1 MLGLIRAA
9 QLPAPRTD
17 VLIAG
22 FTADFVWE
30 DQRLIVEV
38 DGHRYH
44 SSRPAFERDHRRDI
58 VHKNAG
64 YEVLRFTA
72 RQLAEE
78 PLLVIATI
86 ARALDRRTRG

>member
-1 MLGLIRAA
+1 M
-9 QLPAPRTD
+9 PAWRCCGQCSP
-17 VLIAG
+17 IAG

-38 DGHRYH
+38 DGHPYH